1 MKSETKGSVAAA
13 RKSMRQT
20 CGVEM
25 VDRLTPCGTST
36 RVFELLNAVNEDVT
50 VSTARGDSLLEDYAA
65 KLLAK
70 KA

>member
-1 MKSETKGSVAAA
+1 
-13 RKSMRQT
+13 MRQT